1 MSSSLLNKWLYQD
14 VKPVWA
20 HQFLDALSGGDT
32 RAKKL
37 AVVGFL
43 ARIQV
48 EESSGLVLLQDR
60 IPGERR
66 AVFEEIHKLF
76 GGEEGFHK
84 KIAGESWTM
93 AVLEKKEE
101 LLRELDI
108 ARGKRLRILWAG
120 VSVSLGV
127 VGGLL
132 LVLWLGDQPPKPP
145 TLEELKPLMTPDRH
159 AAKTQAPSP
168 SPSVS
173 QTPAPTVKTAPVES
187 PSAQPTD
194 APAAALAKSSPV
206 EPPPAQPPPP
216 VAPPAPETPPAS
228 VHSTDAPAAALAES
242 SPVAP
247 PPAEP
252 AVADPAPPSEPP
264 PATPAPTTSV
274 ASALSE
280 GSQPSE
286 QKVAE
291 GSTPVESAPGRTKKD
306 AATPEPSSPSGGDE
320 SKESKLA
327 TDDELAQ
334 SMLAIVDKEME
345 ALAATETEVE
355 TSAKGE
361 HAAAHVPG
369 KPVANSATRDVPLKT
384 PNPVLASDRVETP
397 LRVLDLEPLRL
408 LTSRGDAGVGLQV
421 GAVDM
426 GGLGDKSFNPR
437 KVAIVRYWQSPYTV
451 VEDDQNGEAGTALS
465 VTAPDKKHV
474 RFSVAKMLGRTV
486 IREGERFEL
495 TKDVLAE
502 MGLFIQIVPREAFLL
517 SFDAEGVVTLPRSFW
532 DRIVEAEGKWVT
544 VSRILQKTEKGTYHI
559 RDVASKKIQDIQSEL
574 DAQQGR

>member
-1 MSSSLLNKWLYQD
+1 MSSSLLKKWLYQD

-108 ARGKRLRILWAG
+108 ARGKRLRILWGG
-120 VSVSLGV
+120 VTVSLGV

-145 TLEELKPLMTPDRH
+145 TLEDLKPLMTPDRH
-159 AAKTQAPSP
+159 AARTQAPSP

-173 QTPAPTVKTAPVES
+173 QTQAPTVKTAPVES

-216 VAPPAPETPPAS
+216 VAPPAPETPPAAAS
-228 VHSTDAPAAALAES
+228 AQPTDAPAAALAKS

-247 PPAEP
+247 LPAEP
-252 AVADPAPPSEPP
+252 AVADPAPPPEPP
-264 PATPAPTTSV
+264 PATPASTTPV
-274 ASALSE
+274 APALSE

-286 QKVAE
+286 QKLAE
-291 GSTPVESAPGRTKKD
+291 GSTPEESAPGRTKND
-306 AATPEPSSPSGGDE
+306 AATPEPPPSEGKE

-345 ALAATETEVE
+345 ALAATEVE
-355 TSAKGE
+355 TPAKGE
-361 HAAAHVPG
+361 PAAVHVPG
-369 KPVANSATRDVPLKT
+369 KPVVDSATRDVPLKT

-397 LRVLDLEPLRL
+397 LRVVDLEPLRL
-408 LTSRGDAGVGLQV
+408 LASRGDAGVGLHV

-437 KVAIVRYWQSPYTV
+437 KVAIVRYWQSPYTI
-451 VEDDQNGEAGTALS
+451 VEDDQGGEAGTALS

-495 TKDVLAE
+495 TKDILSE
-502 MGLFIQIVPREAFLL
+502 MGLFIQIVPREAFLVE
-517 SFDAEGVVTLPRSFW
+517 FDAGGVVTLPRSFW

-544 VSRILQKTEKGTYHI
+544 VSRILQKTEKGIYYI